1 MKMKALAELRSKWA
15 SAGHLSLHCTIFGSF
30 TELHLYSCIKHA
42 VMHLYSCME
51 AVSFMVGC
59 SGENAECPVN
69 LLREDHSHK
78 LVRKCESRKAELQIC
93 SPQHIL

>member
-1 MKMKALAELRSKWA
+1 MKIQAFAPPGTYPYIVPSLYHLRN
-15 SAGHLSLHCTIFGSF
+15 CIFIPVWKL
-30 TELHLYSCIKHA
+30 TVLHLYSCT
-42 VMHLYSCME
+42 E

-69 LLREDHSHK
+69 LLRKDHAHK